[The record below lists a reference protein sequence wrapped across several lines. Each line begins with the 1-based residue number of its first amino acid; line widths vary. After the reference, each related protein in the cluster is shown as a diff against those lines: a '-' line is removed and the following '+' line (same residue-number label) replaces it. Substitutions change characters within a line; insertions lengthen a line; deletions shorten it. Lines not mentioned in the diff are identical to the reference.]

1 MRQCLGQKARSAIR
15 CIKTGLHRMQ
25 DDHATGVSSG
35 DRSQPACPLARGPL
49 VLIVVSLGLEL
60 LLSNNAY
67 CLPLGDVKRNLS
79 YDEGEKAAC
88 VYR

>member
-1 MRQCLGQKARSAIR
+1 MPAVSAPDCR
-15 CIKTGLHRMQ
+15 PVL
-25 DDHATGVSSG
+25 AGVASG